1 MISQKRLTGLFL
13 PVLILLLAFALR
25 IYTLG
30 DFNYNWDE
38 GWSNWIVQLPY
49 TDMIQTTA
57 ADVHPPLYY
66 HILRFSQSVVGQGE
80 FVNRFPSVLLGLLTV
95 ALTYGLGKAIG
106 GYRVGLL
113 ALLFMAISRA
123 NIDISQLS
131 RMHILATMFATAG
144 LWATIRIWHN
154 PGRTGAMLVYVLS
167 VAGALY
173 SFYLALMLPLA
184 TNLAFV
190 VVWLRSGRS
199 RRLLLTWIGLQIA
212 AALLFL
218 PWAVYA
224 LGLMHGWQSEDSTS
238 LFRFLQFYA
247 VILTTGIPAFWEN
260 YRPLVLLVLALIGAG
275 VAYIIYTRWRAVQA
289 TNNLTLLIIASIT
302 PALVVF
308 LLILPIHNLG
318 RPLAGRYLPLLAA
331 AFYVLA
337 AWGVVV
343 LFDRQRIVGAVSG
356 VVIIGAALFGLSSMY
371 DARVLRDDFHSLGA
385 TLIAYRQPDDAVVFN
400 GDRLWP
406 HLYAAYNGARVDF
419 PYREE
424 LDWPYAND
432 LLSPVWEQSDAI
444 WLVQTPESVV
454 SDPTG
459 VAESWLAERAI
470 ASRTWQFNENTL
482 TVYARTDER
491 AATLDNLSSDPS
503 IPPAPPNAI
512 GLLGVDV
519 PFARLPV
526 GDSVNLLLYWDTVPD
541 EALTLDMTGQ
551 GETYSLTFDPPAAGE
566 MVTRQHVPIPI
577 TSDIAPGTYTLA
589 LGDVVL
595 GDVTVVSFIPDAAA
609 TVDSIQY
616 PLNWRFGESVELLGF
631 NLAAAELVPGQQ
643 VDVTLFWRTD
653 SALTERYKVL
663 VYVIGEFNPASGN
676 PLWGQQDSEPLNW
689 RLPTT
694 QWPINVVLQD
704 TYTFE
709 LFGGTPP
716 GDYGLGVVMYRLA
729 GGERLLITDANGASL
744 GDTAS
749 LTPVTVR

>member
-1 MISQKRLTGLFL
+1 MSSQKRLTGLFL
-13 PVLILLLAFALR
+13 LVLILLLAFALR

-49 TDMIQTTA
+49 DDMILTTA

-66 HILRFSQSVVGQGE
+66 HMLRFSQSVAGQGE
-80 FVNRFPSVLLGLLTV
+80 FINRFPSVLLGLLTV
-95 ALTYGLGKAIG
+95 ALAYGFGRAVG
-106 GYRVGLL
+106 GYRLGLL
-113 ALLFMAISRA
+113 AMLLMAISRA

-131 RMHILATMFATAG
+131 RMHILATMFATAA
-144 LWATIRIWHN
+144 LWATVRIWQN
-154 PGRTGAMLVYVLS
+154 PRRRGAMLVYVLS
-167 VAGALY
+167 TAGALY

-190 VVWLRSGRS
+190 IVWLRSGRS
-199 RRLLLTWIGLQIA
+199 RRLLCTWIGLQIA
-212 AALLFL
+212 AVLLFL
-218 PWAVYA
+218 PWALYA

-260 YRPLVLLVLALIGAG
+260 YRPLVLLVLVLVGG
-275 VAYIIYTRWRAVQA
+275 GTGYIIYTRRRAVQA
-289 TNNLTLLIIASIT
+289 TNQMVLLVIASIT

-337 AWGVVV
+337 AWGVVA
-343 LFDRQRIVGAVSG
+343 LFDRQRVVGAVSG
-356 VVIIGAALFGLSSMY
+356 IVIVGVSLFGLSSMY

-385 TLIAYRQPDDAVVFN
+385 TLTAYRQPDDAVVFN

-406 HLYAAYNGARVDF
+406 HLYAAYTGARVDF

-432 LLSPVWEQSDAI
+432 LLTPVWEQSEAI

-470 ASRTWQFNENTL
+470 ASRTWRFNENTL
-482 TVYARTDER
+482 TVYARTEER
-491 AATLDNLSSDPS
+491 AATLDHILPDQS

-512 GLLGVDV
+512 GLVGVDV
-519 PFARLPV
+519 PFDRLPV

-541 EALTLDMTGQ
+541 ESFTIDMTGQ
-551 GETYSLTFDPPAAGE
+551 GETYSFGFDPPAEGDT
-566 MVTRQHVPIPI
+566 VTRQHVPIPI
-577 TSDIAPGTYTLA
+577 TSDIVPGMYTLT
-589 LGDVVL
+589 LDDIVL
-595 GDVTVVSFIPDAAA
+595 GSVTVVSFIPDATAN
-609 TVDSIQY
+609 VDSIQY

-631 NLAAAELVPGQQ
+631 NLESIELVPGQQ
-643 VDVTLFWRTD
+643 VNVTLFWRTD
-653 SALTERYKVL
+653 ATLTERYKVL

-694 QWPINVVLQD
+694 QWPVNTVLQD
-704 TYTFE
+704 MYTFE

-716 GDYGLGVVMYRLA
+716 GDYALGVVMYRLS
-729 GGERLLITDANGASL
+729 GGERLLITDANGESL
-744 GDTAS
+744 GDTAI